1 MVCSRCGLNINFETQ
16 YCPACGITLSKP
28 LKVKADINYYELFEL
43 KPHSPLKEIE
53 KRLRELTR
61 FWGNRANNSP
71 KIEQRHEAERLLQ
84 YLSEAELIL
93 LDPQKRT
100 YYDQTL
106 FNKQKEVQTNH
117 SKTST
122 RIPFST
128 QENSSNDFFT
138 NNSGETIPDIFNE
151 DIQINQ
157 KSKFQNFFWN
167 TILKGTVVN
176 VDPTYT
182 SNPDFRWGFFLLKI
196 IILVIA
202 FFIIGPI
209 IIGIMLGLL
218 VTSAIFSLLFPSRPR
233 QGSGFLS
240 SIFSHMLSF
249 IFIKH
254 LFGQKE
260 MVSVQDIRLREHSGQ
275 EHLIRI
281 KGEIVSGNINVGDE
295 IEVEGFNR
303 GGTLIFRRGWNKRIK
318 SEIRVK
324 RK

>member
-1 MVCSRCGLNINFETQ
+1 MKCNRCGLNSNCETQ
-16 YCPACGITLSKP
+16 YCQACGNTLSKP
-28 LKVKADINYYELFEL
+28 VKANVDIDYYELFEL
-43 KPHSPLKEIE
+43 SPNSILKDVE

-61 FWGNRANNSP
+61 FWGNRANISP
-71 KIEQRHEAERLLQ
+71 KIEQRHEAERMLQ
-84 YLSEAELIL
+84 YLSKAELIL

-106 FNKQKEVQTNH
+106 FNKQKEVQTNQ

-122 RIPFST
+122 RIPILS
-128 QENSSNDFFT
+128 QERSSKYVVSNT
-138 NNSGETIPDIFNE
+138 SGDNLPDIYSE
-151 DIQINQ
+151 DSQID
-157 KSKFQNFFWN
+157 KRTSLRKFFRY

-176 VDPTYT
+176 IDPTYM
-182 SNPDFRWGFFLLKI
+182 SHPDFMWGFFLAKI
-196 IILVIA
+196 TIFVIA
-202 FFIIGPI
+202 VFIIGPI
-209 IIGIMLGLL
+209 VIGITLGLM
-218 VTSAIFSLLFPSRPR
+218 VASAMFSSMFPPRPR

-249 IFIKH
+249 VLTKH

-260 MVSVQDIRLREHSGQ
+260 VVLVRDIRLRDHSGQ
-275 EHLIRI
+275 ENLIRI

-303 GGTLIFRRGWNKRIK
+303 GGTLIFRRGWNERIK
-318 SEIRVK
+318 SEIRVS